1 MVDFGQVIVSW
12 LLLGSLYAAVAL
24 GFSLVW
30 GVMNVVNLAHG
41 AFIIVGAYVAL
52 WAFTTFHLDPFLGI
66 PLAMAVLF
74 TIGYIVQAVAIN
86 RLIRA
91 PLLVTLP
98 LTFGLELLVVDIVQ
112 HISTPDLRSIGTAY
126 SGIGPTI
133 GSTQI
138 ALDRIAVSAIAILLT
153 AALSA
158 FLSRTRISNAML
170 ATCTDLRSSIAATI
184 CRSSSP
190 WWLPVISCATRIRCL
205 AVRQA
210 EGDCND
216 ATLPHSGA
224 AGRRHRA

>member
-1 MVDFGQVIVSW
+1 MVDFGQVIVNW
-12 LLLGSLYAAVAL
+12 LLHGSLCAAVAL

-30 GVMNVVNLAHG
+30 GIMNVVNLAHG
-41 AFIIVGAYVAL
+41 AFIIVGGYVAL
-52 WAFTTFHLDPFLGI
+52 WAFTTFHIDPFLGI

-91 PLLVTLP
+91 PLLVTFL

-112 HISTPDLRSIGTAY
+112 HIFTPDLRSIGTAY

-133 GSTQI
+133 SSTGSTHI
-138 ALDRIAVSAIAILLT
+138 VLDRIAAGAIAILLT

-158 FLSRTRISNAML
+158 FLSRTRIGNAIL
-170 ATCTDLRSSIAATI
+170 ATCTELRSPIAATI

-190 WWLPVISCATRIRCL
+190 WWLPAISCATRICCL
-205 AVRQA
+205 ALRQA
-210 EGDCND
+210 KGD
-216 ATLPHSGA
+216 
-224 AGRRHRA
+224 